1 MAGIRAG
8 LQGGKAD
15 RPAIAP
21 PARIF
26 RHGYR
31 IEARGRTRGAQ
42 RGAGHWAP
50 IRGAADEMLELL
62 LVVPAIA
69 VAETLERAGE
79 DAAHA
84 QRFQDREHVREL
96 RGRTDWPHGEVIVDR
111 RRWEGIEVHGHPWPG
126 RPWLHA
132 TRPQPGADI
141 RGPARAPRPPHGR
154 QPTRPETAA
163 QLVHGDI
170 RRLVLEC
177 DAQHAR
183 RPRVVV
189 RAAERVPRQAA
200 LIVQLAVPGG
210 RDQLPGGDEVGLDR
224 PRRSAPVERRRAA
237 GNRLDQDACIQ
248 GVNVM
253 PISRPSGL
261 SSRDVVWPHGSSW
274 ASRSTRCPAL
284 AISATAGATASA
296 ATKLTFKAFSS
307 IRCAA
312 MVSAPCGSVRSVDRR
327 ALLAILRIGF
337 AGLAVAAIIT
347 QLLDLAGRGVLDPVN
362 FFSYFTIQSNL
373 IAVAA
378 LLWTVAIP
386 AEQWTR
392 AHDLFRG
399 AATTYITVTFVVFA
413 LLLADTDV
421 DTAIPWV
428 DRVLHR
434 VIPIVL
440 MADWLVDPPR
450 VAIGFRASLWW
461 LAYPAAWTAYTL
473 VRGALVGRY
482 PYPFLDPASGGY
494 GTVLIYCVAIL
505 IGMVVV
511 IVAVTR
517 IGNGMRALRS

>member
-1 MAGIRAG
+1 
-8 LQGGKAD
+8 
-15 RPAIAP
+15 
-21 PARIF
+21 
-26 RHGYR
+26 
-31 IEARGRTRGAQ
+31 
-42 RGAGHWAP
+42 
-50 IRGAADEMLELL
+50 
-62 LVVPAIA
+62 
-69 VAETLERAGE
+69 
-79 DAAHA
+79 
-84 QRFQDREHVREL
+84 
-96 RGRTDWPHGEVIVDR
+96 
-111 RRWEGIEVHGHPWPG
+111 
-126 RPWLHA
+126 
-132 TRPQPGADI
+132 
-141 RGPARAPRPPHGR
+141 
-154 QPTRPETAA
+154 
-163 QLVHGDI
+163 
-170 RRLVLEC
+170 
-177 DAQHAR
+177 
-183 RPRVVV
+183 
-189 RAAERVPRQAA
+189 
-200 LIVQLAVPGG
+200 
-210 RDQLPGGDEVGLDR
+210 
-224 PRRSAPVERRRAA
+224 
-237 GNRLDQDACIQ
+237 
-248 GVNVM
+248 
-253 PISRPSGL
+253 
-261 SSRDVVWPHGSSW
+261 
-274 ASRSTRCPAL
+274 
-284 AISATAGATASA
+284 
-296 ATKLTFKAFSS
+296 
-307 IRCAA
+307 
-312 MVSAPCGSVRSVDRR
+312 VDRR

-378 LLWTVAIP
+378 LLWTAAIP
-386 AEQWTR
+386 AEQRTR

-461 LAYPAAWTAYTL
+461 LAFPAAWTAYTL

-517 IGNGMRALRS
+517 IGNGMRALRA